1 MDFGFS
7 NFFIKK
13 KPKQPKYIIPGS
25 QSQIP
30 SCMLEEA
37 LTRTKFLYLMCRRF
51 AAEYLFGGVSLGI

>member
-30 SCMLEEA
+30 SCLHEKVFDLE
-37 LTRTKFLYLMCRRF
+37 TRQPIEKNESEC
-51 AAEYLFGGVSLGI
+51 EIHGN

>member
-30 SCMLEEA
+30 SCLHEEVFDLE
-37 LTRTKFLYLMCRRF
+37 TRQPIERSDLRSKTADFDWL
-51 AAEYLFGGVSLGI
+51 